1 MTPCGSCVHLVSVQE
16 SHSNL
21 VTLGEEW
28 QREQALAEAR
38 QRRQAASEALAAAAF
53 ASSSKKQSGT
63 ISMLSLSGGAS
74 SNSRAAPMKAIN
86 LLPFDLAAFLN
97 PTAAAAANKANMGLK
112 QPPPVDP
119 VQEAL
124 KPAGSHPGLVPLLF
138 CYVGMMRTGH
148 QLLELR
154 GASGIARMCFAA
166 AMGSPS
172 AAQLLMETKA
182 TAAAAGAIGA
192 LVDLLRYQH
201 GLAGSANDILV
212 IGVALS
218 GIATSTLAHNCRIQR
233 VGQVFQ
239 KQRLHLVLQVE
250 CHKVDSAGRWG
261 HAAPTSQPV
270 AAC

>member
-1 MTPCGSCVHLVSVQE
+1 MHDTCSPCLHLHLVPVQE

-21 VTLGEEW
+21 VTLGDEW

-38 QRRQAASEALAAAAF
+38 QRRQAASAALAEAAS

-63 ISMLSLSGGAS
+63 ISIGGTS
-74 SNSRAAPMKAIN
+74 SNSRAAPVKAIN
-86 LLPFDLAAFLN
+86 PLPFDLAAFLN
-97 PTAAAAANKANMGLK
+97 PTAAAAANKADMGLK

-124 KPAGSHPGLVPLLF
+124 KPAGTHPGLVPLLF
-138 CYVGMMRTGH
+138 CYVGMMKTGH

-166 AMGSPS
+166 AMGAPS

-192 LVDLLRYQH
+192 LVDLLRYDH
-201 GLAGSANDILV
+201 RPDGSTGSILV
-212 IGVALS
+212 NAKAAIPCLSSNLSSCEVLGIAYPMLVALS
-218 GIATSTLAHNCRIQR
+218 DDGD
-233 VGQVFQ
+233 
-239 KQRLHLVLQVE
+239 LHFAPQHRRFGHK
-250 CHKVDSAGRWG
+250 CHHQCLHSYTPAG
-261 HAAPTSQPV
+261 
-270 AAC
+270 